1 MQPFD
6 HHALTAEGE
15 NKLSPVAS
23 SEKMGPTKLT
33 PEDQQFNIAFVSAV
47 KKHPCLFDSNS
58 TEYKQAQVQD
68 NAWQEVS
75 ATMAESVDLCKKRW
89 RNLRCCM
96 TRYLKS
102 VRDNA
107 DSGSNVRRKPYYLY
121 NHMQFVVPYLKM
133 KDGEGSMCEAEETAW
148 IKGSGSGRELMKA
161 DDDDEEDDGQEIE
174 TIDVQEEDHQ
184 QIKQS
189 IIQSIKILPM
199 AEQQNQETTTTTYE
213 IIEATPS
220 KQPRIET
227 VHQIAVS
234 APPTTNSM
242 KKDPLSPVKH
252 YTYTTLSA
260 TPANTTTLYAA
271 TPLSS
276 GGGQTQSQPV
286 SASSSATL
294 RQHASPLQQQQQ
306 QQFTSNAAADA
317 DNNFFKSLIP
327 DIQSM
332 NMDQKRKLKIGILR
346 LIDEILSTT

>member
-1 MQPFD
+1 
-6 HHALTAEGE
+6 
-15 NKLSPVAS
+15 
-23 SEKMGPTKLT
+23 MGPTKMT
-33 PEDQQFNIAFVSAV
+33 PEDQQFNIAFVAAV

-68 NAWQEVS
+68 GAWQEVS
-75 ATMAESVDLCKKRW
+75 ATMSESVDLCKKRW

-133 KDGEGSMCEAEETAW
+133 KDGEGSMCEADETAW
-148 IKGSGSGRELMKA
+148 MKGSGSRELMKA
-161 DDDDEEDDGQEIE
+161 DDDDEEDEGQEIE
-174 TIDVQEEDHQ
+174 TIDVQEEEH

-220 KQPRIET
+220 KQPRIEA
-227 VHQIAVS
+227 VHQLAVS
-234 APPTTNSM
+234 APSTAST

-252 YTYTTLSA
+252 YTYTTISA
-260 TPANTTTLYAA
+260 TPANTATLYAS

-276 GGGQTQSQPV
+276 GQSQTQLAP
-286 SASSSATL
+286 SSSTL
-294 RQHASPLQQQQQ
+294 RQHVSPLQQQQQ
-306 QQFTSNAAADA
+306 HQPQQPTSNAAADA

-346 LIDEILSTT
+346 LIDEILGTT

>member
-1 MQPFD
+1 
-6 HHALTAEGE
+6 
-15 NKLSPVAS
+15 
-23 SEKMGPTKLT
+23 MGPTKMT
-33 PEDQQFNIAFVSAV
+33 PEDQQFNISFVAEV

-58 TEYKQAQVQD
+58 SEYKQAQVQD
-68 NAWQEVS
+68 KAWQAVS
-75 ATMAESVDLCKKRW
+75 ANVTESVEMCKKRW

-102 VRDNA
+102 VRDSVDNGA
-107 DSGSNVRRKPYYLY
+107 NLRRKPYYLY

-133 KDGEGSMCEAEETAW
+133 KDGEGASYESEDSVW
-148 IKGSGSGRELMKA
+148 IKSSNSTELLKH
-161 DDDDEEDDGQEIE
+161 DEEEEDHEIE

-199 AEQQNQETTTTTYE
+199 SQEQSQETTTTYE

-220 KQPRIET
+220 KQPRIEA
-227 VHQIAVS
+227 VHQLVGTPATSTQQIIKQKEQS
-234 APPTTNSM
+234 G
-242 KKDPLSPVKH
+242 VKH
-252 YTYTTLSA
+252 YTYTTVSA
-260 TPANTTTLYAA
+260 PQSNTTPLYSSTAGSVQHQQQAA
-271 TPLSS
+271 T
-276 GGGQTQSQPV
+276 
-286 SASSSATL
+286 SSSNIQ
-294 RQHASPLQQQQQ
+294 RQQTTQQQI
-306 QQFTSNAAADA
+306 SANAATDA

>member
-1 MQPFD
+1 
-6 HHALTAEGE
+6 
-15 NKLSPVAS
+15 
-23 SEKMGPTKLT
+23 MGPTKMT
-33 PEDQQFNIAFVSAV
+33 PEDQQFNISFVAEV

-68 NAWQEVS
+68 KSWQAVS
-75 ATMAESVDLCKKRW
+75 ANVNESVDMCKKRW

-107 DSGSNVRRKPYYLY
+107 DSGSSVRRKPYYLY

-133 KDGEGSMCEAEETAW
+133 KDGEGSTYESEDSVWVKGNNTAEVLKE
-148 IKGSGSGRELMKA
+148 
-161 DDDDEEDDGQEIE
+161 DDEEEEEDQDQDIE

-199 AEQQNQETTTTTYE
+199 SQEEQNQETTTTYE

-220 KQPRIET
+220 KQPRIES
-227 VHQIAVS
+227 VHSLSAVTPVS
-234 APPTTNSM
+234 TTQQAV
-242 KKDPLSPVKH
+242 KHKDPLNLKH
-252 YTYTTLSA
+252 FTYTVAAPQASTA
-260 TPANTTTLYAA
+260 TLYTSTPIVTGQHQLQAA
-271 TPLSS
+271 T
-276 GGGQTQSQPV
+276 
-286 SASSSATL
+286 SSSNVQRKQAA
-294 RQHASPLQQQQQ
+294 QQMHAQSLA
-306 QQFTSNAAADA
+306 NAAADA

>member
-1 MQPFD
+1 
-6 HHALTAEGE
+6 
-15 NKLSPVAS
+15 
-23 SEKMGPTKLT
+23 MGPTKMT
-33 PEDQQFNIAFVSAV
+33 PEDQQFNISFVAEV

-58 TEYKQAQVQD
+58 TEYKQAQIQD
-68 NAWQEVS
+68 KSWQAVS
-75 ATMAESVDLCKKRW
+75 ANVNESVDMCKKRW

-107 DSGSNVRRKPYYLY
+107 DGGSSIRRKPYYLY
-121 NHMQFVVPYLKM
+121 NHMQFVIPYLKM
-133 KDGEGSMCEAEETAW
+133 KDGEGSTYESEDSVWVKGNNSAEVLKED
-148 IKGSGSGRELMKA
+148 E
-161 DDDDEEDDGQEIE
+161 DEDEEPEQDIE

-199 AEQQNQETTTTTYE
+199 SQEEQNQETTTTYE

-220 KQPRIET
+220 KQPRIES
-227 VHQIAVS
+227 VHSLSAVTPVS
-234 APPTTNSM
+234 TTQQAA
-242 KKDPLSPVKH
+242 KHKDPLNLKH
-252 YTYTTLSA
+252 FTYTVA
-260 TPANTTTLYAA
+260 TPQANTATLYTSTPIVTGQHQLQAA
-271 TPLSS
+271 T
-276 GGGQTQSQPV
+276 
-286 SASSSATL
+286 SSSNAQRKQT
-294 RQHASPLQQQQQ
+294 AQQQQAQ
-306 QQFTSNAAADA
+306 NLANAAADA

>member
-1 MQPFD
+1 
-6 HHALTAEGE
+6 
-15 NKLSPVAS
+15 
-23 SEKMGPTKLT
+23 MGPTKLT

-227 VHQIAVS
+227 VHQIAHPGTAVQH
-234 APPTTNSM
+234 
-242 KKDPLSPVKH
+242 LVE
-252 YTYTTLSA
+252 
-260 TPANTTTLYAA
+260 AA
-271 TPLSS
+271 TPLVDVDSPPLNLRIKNVRRRLTSS
-276 GGGQTQSQPV
+276 EDEWFEEREKIDMITCPMINCNKTFYSKSNLNRHIKTHTQEQRHICNICKKTFKRADYLNQHLDSH
-286 SASSSATL
+286 SNLNKYICSICKSTFKYKSNLCKHL
-294 RQHASPLQQQQQ
+294 RQKHI
-306 QQFTSNAAADA
+306 N
-317 DNNFFKSLIP
+317 
-327 DIQSM
+327 
-332 NMDQKRKLKIGILR
+332 
-346 LIDEILSTT
+346 E

>member
-1 MQPFD
+1 M
-6 HHALTAEGE
+6 
-15 NKLSPVAS
+15 
-23 SEKMGPTKLT
+23 T
-33 PEDQQFNIAFVSAV
+33 PEDQQFNIAFVAAV

-75 ATMAESVDLCKKRW
+75 ATMSESVDLCKKRW

-133 KDGEGSMCEAEETAW
+133 KDGEGSMCEAEETTW
-148 IKGSGSGRELMKA
+148 MKGSCSRELMKA

-220 KQPRIET
+220 KQPRIEA

-234 APPTTNSM
+234 APSTTS
-242 KKDPLSPVKH
+242 KQKDPLSPVKH
-252 YTYTTLSA
+252 YTYTTISA
-260 TPANTTTLYAA
+260 TPANTATLYAS

-276 GGGQTQSQPV
+276 GQTQTQLAP
-286 SASSSATL
+286 SSSTL

-306 QQFTSNAAADA
+306 QHQPVSSNAAADA

>member
-1 MQPFD
+1 MGVAISLPFV
-6 HHALTAEGE
+6 H
-15 NKLSPVAS
+15 PVAES
-23 SEKMGPTKLT
+23 PSVKMGPTKMT
-33 PEDQQFNIAFVSAV
+33 PEDQQFNIAFVAAV
-47 KKHPCLFDSNS
+47 RKHPCLFDSNS

-75 ATMAESVDLCKKRW
+75 GTVSESVDLCKKRW

-107 DSGSNVRRKPYYLY
+107 DSTNNVRRKPYYLY

-133 KDGEGSMCEAEETAW
+133 KDGEGSMCEAEETTW
-148 IKGSGSGRELMKA
+148 IKGSSSRELMKA
-161 DDDDEEDDGQEIE
+161 DDDEEEDDGQDIE

-199 AEQQNQETTTTTYE
+199 SEQQTQETTTTTYE

-220 KQPRIET
+220 KQPRIEA
-227 VHQIAVS
+227 VHHMGVS
-234 APPTTNSM
+234 TPITAT
-242 KKDPLSPVKH
+242 KQKDPLSPVKH

-271 TPLSS
+271 TPVSS
-276 GGGQTQSQPV
+276 GQTQTQL
-286 SASSSATL
+286 ASSSSTL
-294 RQHASPLQQQQQ
+294 RQHASPIQLQQQQVS
-306 QQFTSNAAADA
+306 SNAAADA